1 MIWISVKV
9 SPSKSEFG
17 KLSSELARPCILPVI
32 AELPEQ
38 KFGPAEAYLTLS
50 RDQRVSFLLESVESG
65 GKTARYSFIGLDPFV
80 TLRVKGKDIEVLGE
94 GELKEMVECSAREIK
109 EGEDPVDVVKK
120 AFLFGRISIP
130 EIKQP
135 RFICGPAGYFS
146 YDIVRSMTQIG
157 EKVIDDLEH
166 PDAEFMLGKNTVVF
180 DHEVKK
186 SFICSNAFIFETSD
200 PEEAY
205 ASSLKEIEAK
215 AKQLGKVGPLPRLV
229 MDIEPTV
236 ETRSGMSKPEF
247 ISAVERAKRHIDCGD
262 LLQIVLSR
270 RMETDL
276 KCDPYLA
283 YLALR
288 GINPSPYMY
297 YLDFGP
303 RKILGSSPET
313 LVRVEEGK
321 VMIRPIG
328 GTRRRGRDTKEDM
341 EIERKLLNDRKERE
355 EHMMLMHLGR
365 EDISKVAKV
374 GSVKVED
381 FMKIE
386 RYSHVM
392 HIVSTVSGLLREG
405 KDEFDA
411 LKANFPA
418 GTVVGAPRLRA
429 MEIIEELEPTRRGI
443 YAGGVGYFDYR
454 RNMDFAITI
463 RTIVAEGGRAY
474 VQAGAGIVS
483 KSVPELEFY
492 ETENKSRALLKAIGI
507 AEAFNGG

>member
-1 MIWISVKV
+1 M
-9 SPSKSEFG
+9 
-17 KLSSELARPCILPVI
+17 PVI
-32 AELPEQ
+32 AELPQQE
-38 KFGPAEAYLTLS
+38 FGPAEAYFTLS
-50 RDQRVSFLLESVESG
+50 RNQRASFLLESAESG
-65 GKTARYSFIGLDPFV
+65 GKTARYSFIGIDPFL
-80 TLRVKGKDIEVLGE
+80 TLRVKGKEIEIYGD
-94 GELKEMVECSAREIK
+94 GELKKMVESSAKEIK
-109 EGEDPVDVVKK
+109 KGEDPVDIIKK

-130 EIKQP
+130 EVKQP

-146 YDIVRSMTQIG
+146 YDIVRSVIQIG
-157 EKVIDDLEH
+157 EKAIDDLRH
-166 PDAEFMLGKNTVVF
+166 PDAEFMLGRNTVVF

-200 PEEAY
+200 PQEVY

-215 AKQLGKVGPLPRLV
+215 AKQLEKVRPLPRLP
-229 MDIEPTV
+229 MGIEPSL
-236 ETRSGMSKPEF
+236 EKKSSMSKPEF
-247 ISAVERAKRHIDCGD
+247 ISAVEKAKAHIDCGD
-262 LLQIVLSR
+262 VLQVVLSR

-276 KCDPYLA
+276 KCDPYLV

-288 GINPSPYMY
+288 GMNPSPYMY

-313 LVRVEEGK
+313 LVRVEKGK
-321 VMIRPIG
+321 VMTRPIG
-328 GTRRRGRDTKEDM
+328 GTRRRGKDTKEDK
-341 EIERKLLNDRKERE
+341 EIERKLLYDRKERE
-355 EHMMLMHLGR
+355 EHMMLVHLGR
-365 EDISKVAKV
+365 EDISKVSKV
-374 GSVKVED
+374 GSVKVDD
-381 FMKIE
+381 FMIIE

-418 GTVVGAPRLRA
+418 GTVVGVPRLRA

-454 RNMDFAITI
+454 HNMDFAISI
-463 RTIVAEGGRAY
+463 RTIIAEGGKAY
-474 VQAGAGIVS
+474 VQAGAGVVS
-483 KSVPELEFY
+483 RSVPELEFY

-507 AEAFNGG
+507 AEASREG